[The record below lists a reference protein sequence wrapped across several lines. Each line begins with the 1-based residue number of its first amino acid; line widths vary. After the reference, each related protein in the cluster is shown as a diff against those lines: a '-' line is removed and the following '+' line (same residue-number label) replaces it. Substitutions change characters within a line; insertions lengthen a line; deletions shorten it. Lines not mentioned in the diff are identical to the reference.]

1 MDMLGILKICVRR
14 WFVFLPLVLI
24 GVIVADQLADDT
36 KPEYESAVRVVA
48 IAPAAEQPR
57 VAEGKV
63 QPVNPY
69 LGSGGARLLLST
81 VGERLQTNSARTT
94 VETGGGVDD
103 YEMVIARTS
112 DVLSF
117 ETISES
123 RPAARQTS
131 TTLGELAIAE
141 AQVIQEEAGVQPELF
156 LQVRLMYP
164 VDLPTEL
171 PSAAMKVRIFGMGA
185 GLAVAAAAAVLVE
198 GLVIAL
204 RRWRTSRPGRSR
216 KVAAPA
222 PPPPPPPP
230 PPHRGTDGDAPPP
243 PHPVANGDL
252 GATVRIGS
260 VLAGPHHESDHRPR
274 RPDSP

>member
-1 MDMLGILKICVRR
+1 MDMLGILRICVRR
-14 WFVFLPLVLI
+14 WFVFVPLVLI
-24 GVIVADQLADDT
+24 GVIVADQLADGT

-63 QPVNPY
+63 QPINPY

-94 VETGGGVDD
+94 VEAGGGEHD

-117 ETISES
+117 ETVSES
-123 RPAARQTS
+123 RPAARRTS
-131 TTLGELAIAE
+131 VMLGELAIAE
-141 AQVIQEEAGVQPELF
+141 AQVVQEEAAVQPELF

-171 PSAAMKVRIFGMGA
+171 PSAAMKVRIFGIGA

-198 GLVIAL
+198 GLVIGF
-204 RRWRTSRPGRSR
+204 RRWRKARPSRGK
-216 KVAAPA
+216 KVV
-222 PPPPPPPP
+222 PPPSPP
-230 PPHRGTDGDAPPP
+230 DGGNAVQSST
-243 PHPVANGDL
+243 PVVNGDL
-252 GATVRIGS
+252 AATDRIGS
-260 VLAGPHHESDHRPR
+260 VLVGPHHESDHRPR

>member
-1 MDMLGILKICVRR
+1 MDMLGILRICARR

-24 GVIVADQLADDT
+24 GVIVADQLADGT

-63 QPVNPY
+63 QPINPY

-81 VGERLQTNSARTT
+81 IGERLQTNSARTA
-94 VETGGGVDD
+94 VEAGGGERD

-117 ETISES
+117 ETVSES

-131 TTLGELAIAE
+131 VTLGELAIAE
-141 AQVIQEEAGVQPELF
+141 AQVVQEEAGVQPELF

-171 PSAAMKVRIFGMGA
+171 PSAAMKVRIFGIGA

-198 GLVIAL
+198 GLVIAF
-204 RRWRTSRPGRSR
+204 RRWRTARASRGTT
-216 KVAAPA
+216 VGT
-222 PPPPPPPP
+222 PPPPP
-230 PPHRGTDGDAPPP
+230 DGGNTEPSST
-243 PHPVANGDL
+243 PVVNGDPE
-252 GATVRIGS
+252 ASDRIGS
-260 VLAGPHHESDHRPR
+260 VLVGSRHENDHRPPG
-274 RPDSP
+274 PDSP